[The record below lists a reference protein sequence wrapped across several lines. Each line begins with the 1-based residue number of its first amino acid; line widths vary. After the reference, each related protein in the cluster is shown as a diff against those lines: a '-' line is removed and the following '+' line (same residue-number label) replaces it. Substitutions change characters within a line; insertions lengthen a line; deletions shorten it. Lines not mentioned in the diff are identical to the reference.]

1 MNINRDYI
9 IIANMKTGNVSS
21 QNMQVF
27 NTDKRIMNIFVKLQ
41 TVMSNNQDIATFV
54 TQEEATNYKLKLT
67 VVKPKT
73 NQLRYADGVLMSDSN
88 GGNAVF
94 QFDLPAEFT
103 DQVGVCTCELS
114 VTCTVNGNEESM
126 SCDPFKYTVK
136 ANAVTGL
143 NPEIEKNSDKP
154 VLEELIDRVE
164 NLSGQVA
171 EEDLVVTNYVVN
183 MTKTSVQNVVL
194 TNDTKIMLPLGL
206 KNKEI
211 KLNVSCGAND
221 LVATFTDGVSQ
232 QEYIR
237 LALTRNSYSIFII
250 HSDGKNFI
258 IEGKSTDGVDLGGDA
273 FIHFDEETGDLTIR

>member
-1 MNINRDYI
+1 MNINRDYLC
-9 IIANMKTGNVSS
+9 IANMKNGTVSS
-21 QNMQVF
+21 QNMQIF

-54 TQEEATNYKLKLT
+54 TQEEARNYKLKLT
-67 VVKPKT
+67 VIKPKT
-73 NQLRYADGVLMSDSN
+73 NQLRYADGVLMSDVSD
-88 GGNAVF
+88 GNAVF
-94 QFDLPAEFT
+94 QFDLGSDFT
-103 DQVGVCTCELS
+103 DQVGVCTCKLT
-114 VTCTVNGNEESM
+114 VTCDVNGNEESM
-126 SCDPFKYTVK
+126 SCDTFKYTVK
-136 ANAVTGL
+136 ADAVTGL

-154 VLEELIDRVE
+154 VLEELIERVE

-171 EEDLVVTNYVVN
+171 EEDLVVSNNVVN

-221 LVATFTDGVSQ
+221 LVVTFTDGVSQ
-232 QEYIR
+232 QEDIR
-237 LALTRNSYSIFII
+237 LSLTRNSYSIFIV
-250 HSDGKNFI
+250 HSNGKNFI

-273 FIHFDEETGDLTIR
+273 FVHYDEETGDLTIR

>member
-1 MNINRDYI
+1 MNINRDYL

-54 TQEEATNYKLKLT
+54 TQEEANNYKLKLT
-67 VVKPKT
+67 VIKPKT

-94 QFDLPAEFT
+94 QFDLPTEFT

-126 SCDPFKYTVK
+126 SCDLFKYTVK

-143 NPEIEKNSDKP
+143 NPEIESNPDKAI
-154 VLEELIDRVE
+154 LEDLIERVE
-164 NLSGQVA
+164 SLAGITVS
-171 EEDLVVTNYVVN
+171 EDLTVVNNEIN
-183 MTKTSVQNVVL
+183 MTKSSIQNVTLSNNTTINVPTGL
-194 TNDTKIMLPLGL
+194 IHKEIRLNVECNNNIVVNFKFLDNDPIEVELVKDSYNVFVINV
-206 KNKEI
+206 NKED
-211 KLNVSCGAND
+211 C
-221 LVATFTDGVSQ
+221 
-232 QEYIR
+232 
-237 LALTRNSYSIFII
+237 II
-250 HSDGKNFI
+250 QGKADVGGN
-258 IEGKSTDGVDLGGDA
+258 LGGRPYVY
-273 FIHFDEETGDLTIR
+273 FDEETGNLTIG